1 MREGLHM
8 SNCPID
14 LHFSK
19 THSNK
24 RIEKAYESLG
34 VKIVTRIIGFT
45 LFLLGAKREDIAQ
58 YLQIPMGTFL
68 SFLTRTDQYGLLAF
82 EDRRKSTYKVVKT
95 EAPVKVSLAVNE
107 QNVMIQLGG
116 NNQAIIIPRK
126 NLLQCK
132 VILLTFVNNG
142 LLTAKEVSEVLG
154 FSVRHTRDLNVK
166 MHEGDVY
173 WLIDKRKGQI
183 QDYRFTPEIKAE
195 LIQQVA
201 ANAMTGKP
209 TSSRAV
215 SQQIKERCNLILPDR
230 SVRLHMNKLG
240 LPKISNSL
248 PALVEDLKKTQNH
261 DN

>member
-1 MREGLHM
+1 M

-45 LFLLGAKREDIAQ
+45 LFLFGAKREDIAQ
-58 YLQIPMGTFL
+58 YLQISMGTFL
-68 SFLTRTDQYGLLAF
+68 SFLTRADQYGLLAF
-82 EDRRKSTYKVVKT
+82 EDRRKSAYKKVVTT
-95 EAPVKVSLAVNE
+95 EAPVKVSLAVTE
-107 QNVMIQLGG
+107 QNVIIQLGG
-116 NNQAIIIPRK
+116 NNQEIIIPRK

-142 LLTAKEVSEVLG
+142 LLTAKEVSDVLG
-154 FSVRHTRDLNVK
+154 FSVRHTRDLNGK
-166 MHEGDVY
+166 MHEEDVFC
-173 WLIDKRKGQI
+173 LIDKRKGQI

-201 ANAMTGKP
+201 ANAITGKP

-215 SQQIKERCNLILPDR
+215 SQQIKERCNLVLPDR
-230 SVRLHMNKLG
+230 SVRLHMNKLA
-240 LPKISNSL
+240 LPKISKSL

>member
-1 MREGLHM
+1 M

-19 THSNK
+19 THFNK

-34 VKIVTRIIGFT
+34 VKVANRIIGFT
-45 LFLLGAKREDIAQ
+45 LFLLGAKREDIAK
-58 YLQIPMGTFL
+58 YLQMPVGTFL
-68 SFLTRTDQYGLLAF
+68 SFLTRTNRYGLLAF
-82 EDRRKSTYKVVKT
+82 EDRRKSTHKKVVET
-95 EAPVKVSLAVNE
+95 EASVKASLALTNQSLIV
-107 QNVMIQLGG
+107 QLGG

-142 LLTAKEVSEVLG
+142 LLTAKEVSDVLG
-154 FSVRHTRDLNVK
+154 FSVRHIRDLNVK
-166 MHEGDVY
+166 MHEGDAY

-183 QDYRFTPEIKAE
+183 QDYRFTPKIKAE

-201 ANAMTGKP
+201 ANAITGKS

-215 SQQIKERCNLILPDR
+215 SQQIEDRCNLILPDR
-230 SVRLHMNKLG
+230 SVRLHMKKLG
-240 LPKISNSL
+240 LPQISKSL
-248 PALVEDLKKTQNH
+248 PALVEDLKKTSKP
-261 DN
+261 